1 MSLAICRR
9 SAAWMPRRP
18 LARRLFSSESKT
30 DQVQFSYALANTSG
44 DAISSMMDD
53 IASKA
58 LSANSSSHDA
68 AVVLATPEFA
78 RNFED
83 ADFMGSMAS
92 LLAGSGR
99 PGKFHLLG
107 AIVDNIAP
115 QLGSYQTSPGI
126 SVLRGHLDHMLP
138 HLWQPEPPRSP
149 EDKDSLS
156 ALSFSLGVPKVTL
169 PLARTTFQNNRA
181 STLLASSF
189 DLSGSGSRM
198 EQQLERYSQE
208 VFVLDSDLPQKMGDL
223 GLWAPLAPATPPRL
237 VAASFGNI
245 VRGVE
250 IDGQTIPASTELE
263 DAVNAFYDKRDSNIT
278 NTGPVGIWALITP
291 KSESA
296 DAAASWLNGSPTS
309 LSVDTTESSM
319 QDLVTKTATY
329 LHSSHQRGAKLL
341 QVLSGGGGWGAKK
354 GLLSLDPQLTH
365 FSLSEEESMHRF
377 TQSMSDSTFA
387 PTGCTIQFLMAL
399 DDVPGMPEYLPPSIV
414 FGVPSTHQGLSTRPE
429 KPFMGGHFGALSSKG
444 IFVAAPSESDDA
456 ELPDERKLSVPNSR
470 LFVAEGIDEQMKG
483 FGKMPTFAE
492 AGLMALLL

>member
-1 MSLAICRR
+1 
-9 SAAWMPRRP
+9 
-18 LARRLFSSESKT
+18 
-30 DQVQFSYALANTSG
+30 
-44 DAISSMMDD
+44 MDD

-78 RNFED
+78 KNFES

-92 LLAGSGR
+92 LLAGSSR
-99 PGKFHLLG
+99 PDKFHVLA
-107 AIVDNIAP
+107 AIVDSIAP
-115 QLGSYQTSPGI
+115 PLGSYHSSPGI

-138 HLWQPEPPRSP
+138 YLWQPEVPRPP
-149 EDKDSLS
+149 EDRDSVS

-181 STLLASSF
+181 STLLASTF
-189 DLSGSGSRM
+189 DLSPRGSRM
-198 EQQLERYSQE
+198 EKQLERYSQE
-208 VFVLDSDLPQKMGDL
+208 VFVSDSDLPQKMGDL
-223 GLWAPLAPATPPRL
+223 GLWAPLVPVTPPRL

-250 IDGQTIPASTELE
+250 IDGQMIPASTELE
-263 DAVNAFYDKRDSNIT
+263 DAVNSFYGKRGNSAI

-291 KSESA
+291 KSDST
-296 DAAASWLNGSPTS
+296 DAAASWLNGSPTP
-309 LSVDTTESSM
+309 LSVDTSESSM
-319 QDLVTKTATY
+319 QELATKTAKY
-329 LHSSHQRGAKLL
+329 LHCSHQRGAKLL

-354 GLLSLDPQLTH
+354 GLLSLDPQRTH
-365 FSLSEEESMHRF
+365 FSLSEEEEMRRF
-377 TQSMSDSTFA
+377 TQSMNDSTFA

-399 DDVPGMPEYLPPSIV
+399 DDVPSMPEYMPPSIV
-414 FGVPSTHQGLSTRPE
+414 FGVPGTHQEHSARPE

-444 IFVAAPSESDDA
+444 VFVAAPSQGDDSSD
-456 ELPDERKLSVPNSR
+456 LPDERKLSVPNSR
-470 LFVAEGIDEQMKG
+470 LFVAEGIDEQMRG